1 MSAQE
6 LYLRPANAT
15 EARGPFPPE
24 QLADLA
30 RAGEV
35 TPETLVYDTTREGW
49 VALAERPDLLALAFP
64 PRQRLTLKPRPAPSP
79 ASPPPTEAAPAAAA
93 SPAPAPAP
101 AVPPVA
107 EITEILAQSSRI
119 AEAEEARL
127 VRGATVGRRGALA
140 GLLLA
145 AGSGLAPLAGGALP
159 ASPVAALLAHP
170 GLLLVPVDLVLAA
183 LLATGATGPYPFLRF
198 RAAFGLGYAGLLLQQ
213 ADAAGAGAAMAV
225 GAAGLF
231 ACTLCYRPLAA
242 GTAAA
247 AAVLGYALAAW
258 LQLPA

>member
-49 VALAERPDLLALAFP
+49 VALSERPDLLALAFP
-64 PRQRLTLKPRPAPSP
+64 PRQRLTLKPRPAPAP
-79 ASPPPTEAAPAAAA
+79 AAPPPTETAPAAAA
-93 SPAPAPAP
+93 GPAP

-107 EITEILAQSSRI
+107 EITEILAQSSRT

-140 GLLLA
+140 ALLLA
-145 AGSGLAPLAGGALP
+145 AGSGLAPLAGGPLP
-159 ASPVAALLAHP
+159 ASPFAALLAHP

-213 ADAAGAGAAMAV
+213 AEATGAGAALAV

-231 ACTLCYRPLAA
+231 ACTLCYRPLASGA
-242 GTAAA
+242 AAA
-247 AAVLGYALAAW
+247 AAVLGCGLAAW

>member
-64 PRQRLTLKPRPAPSP
+64 PRQRLTLKPRPAPAP
-79 ASPPPTEAAPAAAA
+79 ASPPPTEPAPAAT
-93 SPAPAPAP
+93 PTPP
-101 AVPPVA
+101 VPPVA
-107 EITEILAQSSRI
+107 EITEVLAQSSRI

-127 VRGATVGRRGALA
+127 VRGATLGRRGALA
-140 GLLLA
+140 ALLLA
-145 AGSGLAPLAGGALP
+145 AGSGLAPLAGGPLP
-159 ASPVAALLAHP
+159 ASPLAALLAHP
-170 GLLLVPVDLVLAA
+170 GLLLVPVDLILAA

-198 RAAFGLGYAGLLLQQ
+198 RAAFGLGYAGLLFQQ
-213 ADAAGAGAAMAV
+213 ADAVGAGAALAA

-231 ACTLCYRPLAA
+231 ACTLCYRPLASGA
-242 GTAAA
+242 AAA
-247 AAVLGYALAAW
+247 AAVLGFGLAAW

>member
-15 EARGPFPPE
+15 DARGPFPPE

-64 PRQRLTLKPRPAPSP
+64 PRQRLTLKPRPAPTP
-79 ASPPPTEAAPAAAA
+79 AAPPAEAAAA
-93 SPAPAPAP
+93 AATAPAPAAP
-101 AVPPVA
+101 AVP
-107 EITEILAQSSRI
+107 EIAEILAESSR
-119 AEAEEARL
+119 ATEAESARL
-127 VRGATVGRRGALA
+127 VHGATLGRRGALA

-145 AGSGLAPLAGGALP
+145 AGAGLAPLAGGPLP
-159 ASPVAALLAHP
+159 ASPLATLLAHP
-170 GLLLVPVDLVLAA
+170 GLLLVPVDVVLAT

-213 ADAAGAGAAMAV
+213 AEASSAGAALAV

-242 GTAAA
+242 GAAA
-247 AAVLGYALAAW
+247 AAACLGYALAAW

>member
-64 PRQRLTLKPRPAPSP
+64 PRQRLTLKPRPAHSP
-79 ASPPPTEAAPAAAA
+79 ASPPPTEGAPAEAAPT
-93 SPAPAPAP
+93 SPAPAP

-107 EITEILAQSSRI
+107 EITEILAQSSRT

-140 GLLLA
+140 ALLLA
-145 AGSGLAPLAGGALP
+145 AGAGVAPRAGGARP
-159 ASPVAALLAHP
+159 PTPHP
-170 GLLLVPVDLVLAA
+170 PHH
-183 LLATGATGPYPFLRF
+183 PPPRR
-198 RAAFGLGYAGLLLQQ
+198 RA
-213 ADAAGAGAAMAV
+213 
-225 GAAGLF
+225 
-231 ACTLCYRPLAA
+231 PH
-242 GTAAA
+242 
-247 AAVLGYALAAW
+247 
-258 LQLPA
+258 

>member
-64 PRQRLTLKPRPAPSP
+64 PRQRLTLKPRPAP
-79 ASPPPTEAAPAAAA
+79 AAAP
-93 SPAPAPAP
+93 PAPAPEAETPSAGP
-101 AVPPVA
+101 AAPPVP
-107 EITEILAQSSRI
+107 EITEILEESTRTG
-119 AEAEEARL
+119 EAEEARL
-127 VRGATVGRRGALA
+127 VRGATLGRRGALA

-145 AGSGLAPLAGGALP
+145 AGSGLAPLAGGPLP
-159 ASPVAALLAHP
+159 TSPIAALLAHP
-170 GLLLVPVDLVLAA
+170 GMLLVPVDVVLAA

-213 ADAAGAGAAMAV
+213 TDATGPGAAMAV

-242 GTAAA
+242 GAAA
-247 AAVLGYALAAW
+247 AAAALGFGLAAW
-258 LQLPA
+258 LQLPG

>member
-64 PRQRLTLKPRPAPSP
+64 PRQRLTLKPRPAP
-79 ASPPPTEAAPAAAA
+79 AAAP
-93 SPAPAPAP
+93 PAPAPEAEPPSAGP
-101 AVPPVA
+101 AAPPVP
-107 EITEILAQSSRI
+107 EITEILEESTRTG
-119 AEAEEARL
+119 EAEEARL
-127 VRGATVGRRGALA
+127 VRGATLGRRGALA

-145 AGSGLAPLAGGALP
+145 AGSGLAPLAGGPLP
-159 ASPVAALLAHP
+159 TSPIAALLAHP
-170 GLLLVPVDLVLAA
+170 GMLLVPVDVVLAA

-213 ADAAGAGAAMAV
+213 TDATGPGAAMAV

-242 GTAAA
+242 GAAA
-247 AAVLGYALAAW
+247 AAAALGFGLAAW
-258 LQLPA
+258 LQLPG

>member
-64 PRQRLTLKPRPAPSP
+64 PRQRLTLKPRPAP
-79 ASPPPTEAAPAAAA
+79 TEAAPPAEAAN
-93 SPAPAPAP
+93 APAAVPASAP
-101 AVPPVA
+101 AAPAAP
-107 EITEILAQSSRI
+107 EITQILAESSRTAD
-119 AEAEEARL
+119 AETARL
-127 VRGATVGRRGALA
+127 VRGATLGRRGALA

-159 ASPVAALLAHP
+159 ASPLAALLAHP
-170 GLLLVPVDLVLAA
+170 GILLVPVDLVLAV

-213 ADAAGAGAAMAV
+213 AEATSAGGAMAV

>member
-64 PRQRLTLKPRPAPSP
+64 PRQRLTLKPRPAPAP
-79 ASPPPTEAAPAAAA
+79 ASASAPPPPPEANPAAP
-93 SPAPAPAP
+93 PAPAPA
-101 AVPPVA
+101 APPVA
-107 EITEILAQSSRI
+107 EIPEILAQSSRT

-140 GLLLA
+140 ALLLA

-159 ASPVAALLAHP
+159 ASPLAALLAHP
-170 GLLLVPVDLVLAA
+170 GLLLVPVDLILAG

-198 RAAFGLGYAGLLLQQ
+198 RAAFGLGYAGLLFQQ
-213 ADAAGAGAAMAV
+213 ADAVGAGAALAA
-225 GAAGLF
+225 GTAGLF
-231 ACTLCYRPLAA
+231 ACTLCYRPLTSGA
-242 GTAAA
+242 AAA
-247 AAVLGYALAAW
+247 AAVLGFGLAAW

>member
-64 PRQRLTLKPRPAPSP
+64 PRQRLTLKPRPAPAP
-79 ASPPPTEAAPAAAA
+79 AAAPTAPTPEAPATEPPSAAPAA
-93 SPAPAPAP
+93 
-101 AVPPVA
+101 PPVP
-107 EITEILAQSSRI
+107 EITEILAESTRTG
-119 AEAEEARL
+119 EAEEARL
-127 VRGATVGRRGALA
+127 VRGATLGRRGALA

-145 AGSGLAPLAGGALP
+145 AGSGLAPLAGGPLP
-159 ASPVAALLAHP
+159 TSPIAALLAHP
-170 GLLLVPVDLVLAA
+170 GMLLVPVDVVLAA
-183 LLATGATGPYPFLRF
+183 LFATGATGPYPFLRF

-213 ADAAGAGAAMAV
+213 ADATGPGAAMAV

-242 GTAAA
+242 GAAA
-247 AAVLGYALAAW
+247 ATAALGFGLAAW
-258 LQLPA
+258 WQLPG

>member
-35 TPETLVYDTTREGW
+35 TPETLVYDPNREGW
-49 VALAERPDLLALAFP
+49 VALADRPELLALAFP
-64 PRQRLTLKPRPAPSP
+64 PRPRLTLKPRSAL
-79 ASPPPTEAAPAAAA
+79 APAAAPTPDA
-93 SPAPAPAP
+93 APAEFPAP
-101 AVPPVA
+101 AVPPEA
-107 EITEILAQSSRI
+107 EVTQILADTNR
-119 AEAEEARL
+119 ALEAETARF
-127 VRGATVGRRGALA
+127 VRGATLGRRGALA

-145 AGSGLAPLAGGALP
+145 AGSGLAPLVGSPLP
-159 ASPVAALLAHP
+159 SSPLAALLAHP
-170 GLLLVPVDLVLAA
+170 ELLLVPVDVVLAA
-183 LLATGATGPYPFLRF
+183 LLATGATGPYPLLRF

-213 ADAAGAGAAMAV
+213 ADATSAGVAMAV

-242 GTAAA
+242 GVAAA
-247 AAVLGYALAAW
+247 AAALGFGLAAW
-258 LQLPA
+258 LQLPR

>member
-1 MSAQE
+1 MSPQE

-49 VALAERPDLLALAFP
+49 VALTERPDLLALAFP
-64 PRQRLTLKPRPAPSP
+64 PRQRLTLKPRPAPTAP
-79 ASPPPTEAAPAAAA
+79 AEAATAAKPT
-93 SPAPAPAP
+93 SAPAPAP
-101 AVPPVA
+101 AAPAAP
-107 EITEILAQSSRI
+107 EIAEILAESSR
-119 AEAEEARL
+119 AEAAEAARF
-127 VRGATVGRRGALA
+127 VRGATLGRRGALA

-145 AGSGLAPLAGGALP
+145 AGAGLAPLAGGPLP
-159 ASPVAALLAHP
+159 GSPWAALLAQP

-213 ADAAGAGAAMAV
+213 AGAGAAGGAMAA

-242 GTAAA
+242 GAAA
-247 AAVLGYALAAW
+247 AATVLGFGLAAW
-258 LQLPA
+258 LQLPG

>member
-64 PRQRLTLKPRPAPSP
+64 PRQRLTLKPRPAPVAP
-79 ASPPPTEAAPAAAA
+79 APPAEAATPGQAPG
-93 SPAPAPAP
+93 PAPAAP
-101 AVPPVA
+101 AVP
-107 EITEILAQSSRI
+107 EITEILAESSRT
-119 AEAEEARL
+119 AEAEAARL
-127 VRGATVGRRGALA
+127 VRGATLGRRGALA

-145 AGSGLAPLAGGALP
+145 AGAGLAPLAAGPLP
-159 ASPVAALLAHP
+159 ASPLAALLAHP
-170 GLLLVPVDLVLAA
+170 GLLLAPVDLVLAT

-213 ADAAGAGAAMAV
+213 AGSTGAGAAMAF

-231 ACTLCYRPLAA
+231 ACTLCYRPLTA
-242 GTAAA
+242 GAAAA
-247 AAVLGYALAAW
+247 AAVVGFALAAW
-258 LQLPA
+258 LQLPG

>member
-64 PRQRLTLKPRPAPSP
+64 PRQRLTLKPRPAPAP
-79 ASPPPTEAAPAAAA
+79 ASPPPTEATPTETPSTTPAA
-93 SPAPAPAP
+93 
-101 AVPPVA
+101 PPVP
-107 EITEILAQSSRI
+107 EITEILAESTRTG
-119 AEAEEARL
+119 EAEEARL
-127 VRGATVGRRGALA
+127 VRGATLGRRGALA

-145 AGSGLAPLAGGALP
+145 AGSGLAPLAGGPLP
-159 ASPVAALLAHP
+159 ASPLAALLAHP
-170 GLLLVPVDLVLAA
+170 GLLLVPVDVVLAA

-213 ADAAGAGAAMAV
+213 ADSTGSGAAMAV

-247 AAVLGYALAAW
+247 AAALAYGLAAW
-258 LQLPA
+258 LQLPG

>member
-49 VALAERPDLLALAFP
+49 VALTERPDLLALAFP
-64 PRQRLTLKPRPAPSP
+64 PRQRLTLKPRPAP
-79 ASPPPTEAAPAAAA
+79 AE
-93 SPAPAPAP
+93 
-101 AVPPVA
+101 AVPPVGAATPA
-107 EITEILAQSSRI
+107 ETPAAAPARPAVTEIAEILAESSRTAA
-119 AEAEEARL
+119 AEATRL
-127 VRGATVGRRGALA
+127 VRGATLGRRGALA

-145 AGSGLAPLAGGALP
+145 AGAGLAPLAGAPL
-159 ASPVAALLAHP
+159 ASPPLAAVLAHP
-170 GLLLVPVDLVLAA
+170 GLLLVPVDVVLAA

-213 ADAAGAGAAMAV
+213 AGAGAAGGAMAA
-225 GAAGLF
+225 GAAG
-231 ACTLCYRPLAA
+231 RVA
-242 GTAAA
+242 GT
-247 AAVLGYALAAW
+247 
-258 LQLPA
+258 

>member
-64 PRQRLTLKPRPAPSP
+64 PRQRLTLKPRSAPV
-79 ASPPPTEAAPAAAA
+79 PAAAPPLDA
-93 SPAPAPAP
+93 TLAESTAP
-101 AVPPVA
+101 AVPPVV
-107 EITEILAQSSRI
+107 EVKQILAESNRTM
-119 AEAEEARL
+119 EAETARF
-127 VRGATVGRRGALA
+127 VRGATLGRRGALA

-145 AGSGLAPLAGGALP
+145 AGSGLAPLAGSPLP
-159 ASPVAALLAHP
+159 LSPLAALLAHP
-170 GLLLVPVDLVLAA
+170 ELLLVPVDVVLAA
-183 LLATGATGPYPFLRF
+183 LLATGATGPYPLLRF

-213 ADAAGAGAAMAV
+213 AEATSAGVAMTV
-225 GAAGLF
+225 GSAGLF

-242 GTAAA
+242 GVAAA
-247 AAVLGYALAAW
+247 ATALGYGLAAW
-258 LQLPA
+258 LQLPR

>member
-30 RAGEV
+30 RAGEI

-64 PRQRLTLKPRPAPSP
+64 PRQRLTLKPRPAPNP
-79 ASPPPTEAAPAAAA
+79 ASPPPSGATPAEAAAPAPKVPAA
-93 SPAPAPAP
+93 P
-101 AVPPVA
+101 
-107 EITEILAQSSRI
+107 EIAEILAESSRT
-119 AEAEEARL
+119 AEAETSRL
-127 VRGATVGRRGALA
+127 VRGAALGRRGALA

-159 ASPVAALLAHP
+159 ASPLAALLAHP
-170 GLLLVPVDLVLAA
+170 GLLLVPVDVVLAA

-198 RAAFGLGYAGLLLQQ
+198 RAAFGLGYAGLLLHQ
-213 ADAAGAGAAMAV
+213 ADATGAGGAMAV

-231 ACTLCYRPLAA
+231 ACTLCYRPLASGA
-242 GTAAA
+242 AAA
-247 AAVLGYALAAW
+247 AAVIGFGLAAW

>member
-1 MSAQE
+1 MSPQE

-49 VALAERPDLLALAFP
+49 VALTERPDLLALAFP
-64 PRQRLTLKPRPAPSP
+64 PRQRLTLKPRPAP
-79 ASPPPTEAAPAAAA
+79 AAPAPRAEDATAAA
-93 SPAPAPAP
+93 PGPAPAPAP
-101 AVPPVA
+101 AAPAAP
-107 EITEILAQSSRI
+107 EIAEILAASSR
-119 AEAEEARL
+119 AEAAESARF
-127 VRGATVGRRGALA
+127 VRGATLGRRGALA

-145 AGSGLAPLAGGALP
+145 AGAGLAPLAGGPLP
-159 ASPVAALLAHP
+159 GSPFAALLAQP

-213 ADAAGAGAAMAV
+213 AGAGAAGGAMAA

-242 GTAAA
+242 GAAA
-247 AAVLGYALAAW
+247 AATVLGFGLAAW
-258 LQLPA
+258 LQLPG